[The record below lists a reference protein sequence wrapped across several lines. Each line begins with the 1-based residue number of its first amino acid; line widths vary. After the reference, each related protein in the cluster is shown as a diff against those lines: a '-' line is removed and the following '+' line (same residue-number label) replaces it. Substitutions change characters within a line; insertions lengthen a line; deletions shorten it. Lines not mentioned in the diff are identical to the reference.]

1 MTSNQQDFFEDIDPK
16 KKPDRPEQFPE
27 DFEDNLEDDCP
38 VCSEQLGVHTT
49 RDIVECALREVRG
62 GRSKT

>member
-27 DFEDNLEDDCP
+27 DYEDNLEDDCLS
-38 VCSEQLGVHTT
+38 CGKQYGVHST